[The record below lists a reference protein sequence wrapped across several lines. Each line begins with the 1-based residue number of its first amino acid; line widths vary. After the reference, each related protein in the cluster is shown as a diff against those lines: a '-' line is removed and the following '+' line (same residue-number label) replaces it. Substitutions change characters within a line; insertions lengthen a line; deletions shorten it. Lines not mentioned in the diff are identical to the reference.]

1 MRRIAAGVLLSCLP
15 HTAMRGALATSS
27 TAAALARRSRPS
39 AAPLVRRG
47 AGPAFVAGRGR
58 APPPPRRALPPP
70 SRGRSSSAPGDARG
84 PAPSLAARKSND
96 PEGRTDAAGSLLLDP
111 TAPLRPLLAAGVG
124 GENPLAGYALAPT
137 ILGTDDF
144 RPELRV
150 GQRVI
155 AFGDVHGD
163 LDALRTFLVA
173 GGLLDPA
180 SPSED
185 PAWTG
190 GDTIVVQTGDVLDR
204 GDDEMA
210 CFRLLAALSRRARE
224 AGGALLLLHGNHEA
238 LNAAGL
244 FQYANPGGN
253 AEIEDAVGRRL
264 DYNFGSNRW
273 RLQFAGNEP
282 SRWASFEPGGLL
294 AEPLLGNMLVAAVV
308 GRTVFVHAG
317 LRAGHLEGGNRRGP
331 DGEVQ
336 EYGGI
341 TRLNEQAREWILK
354 THHGDNNNWGEYK
367 SVEEVVSSAQRRAK
381 VASAT
386 MPDCLGGGIG
396 AASPVWMRDYS
407 QPNDRAPKNPRA
419 EEMLVAALQEAGPDV
434 RRMVMGHTP
443 QNRINSALG
452 GKAWRIDV
460 GASKGV
466 MGGKPEVLEIIHGG
480 GADGEDAIHVLTAN
494 GTRVEGH
501 KRAVA
506 DETVMDFFDMK
517 R

>member
-1 MRRIAAGVLLSCLP
+1 MCGGGGGRSAPSCFTKAHLLRNFAVTTPPIALAVAELRLRRAQRTRKRTNTDGGRGERSRRAAPTPRRPSLPHMRRIAAGVLLSCLP
-15 HTAMRGALATSS
+15 HTVMRGALATSS
-27 TAAALARRSRPS
+27 AAAALARRSRPS

-224 AGGALLLLHGNHEA
+224 AGGALLLLHGNHE
-238 LNAAGL
+238 
-244 FQYANPGGN
+244 
-253 AEIEDAVGRRL
+253 
-264 DYNFGSNRW
+264 
-273 RLQFAGNEP
+273 
-282 SRWASFEPGGLL
+282 
-294 AEPLLGNMLVAAVV
+294 
-308 GRTVFVHAG
+308 
-317 LRAGHLEGGNRRGP
+317 
-331 DGEVQ
+331 
-336 EYGGI
+336 
-341 TRLNEQAREWILK
+341 
-354 THHGDNNNWGEYK
+354 
-367 SVEEVVSSAQRRAK
+367 
-381 VASAT
+381 
-386 MPDCLGGGIG
+386 
-396 AASPVWMRDYS
+396 
-407 QPNDRAPKNPRA
+407 
-419 EEMLVAALQEAGPDV
+419 
-434 RRMVMGHTP
+434 
-443 QNRINSALG
+443 
-452 GKAWRIDV
+452 
-460 GASKGV
+460 
-466 MGGKPEVLEIIHGG
+466 
-480 GADGEDAIHVLTAN
+480 
-494 GTRVEGH
+494 
-501 KRAVA
+501 
-506 DETVMDFFDMK
+506 
-517 R
+517 